1 MSSTTSESLK
11 ASRPQPLVLPPSRT
25 LIRAG
30 AGAGK
35 TTELISRV
43 LGQII
48 YFQKNHDR
56 DPRLVVTTF
65 TRKATQEIRERLLV
79 AAQDWGDPRVLRYV
93 QTSPFLSIA
102 TIHAS
107 LQKYL
112 NLYGN
117 KIGLAPEYS
126 FIGGSDLRR
135 LEKKALRE
143 LLASPDMAEHFS
155 ALLEE
160 WDISHFWEAFHLW
173 SQQKVLTRD
182 LKPLDRS
189 QLLAIRQE
197 QLIKVQ
203 HRRRELAQELESLE
217 LSGAWVEF
225 LNLCKAP
232 ADLTFL
238 DEIRLWERPPVTRI
252 NKKIPEDLNER
263 KKDLVKMGQALGE
276 WSYSDDF
283 IETHERMSQIFPL
296 ISEELLKRFESEKR
310 RRGQLAM
317 ADLENWSLRLA
328 RDFPES
334 ATAFS
339 ENWDFW
345 MIDEYQDTSPLQVEI
360 LRRLIGAKPE
370 FVVGDPQQS
379 IYLFR
384 GARSQVFLDKELE
397 MEKTGSERLSKM
409 TNYRSRPSLMGFIND
424 LLPTMSSQF
433 QEMEKNPNPWVGQYQ
448 GPEAILWTL
457 PETEDKESL
466 VIPALAQRISE
477 LLAAGEPP
485 SSICILAR
493 TNREVSEFSEG
504 LQKLGLAVYS
514 HRPSIPSRRREIRD
528 ALSYLKFLVQPH
540 DNQNLIE
547 LLRSPWFRV
556 DDEILF
562 SLAHSGSDSFWSR
575 RRELKP
581 SHAVLN
587 QLEKDLDS
595 VQFEGIFYRWLE
607 GLKIR
612 GLFDYSYVIDPS
624 GQREAN
630 LWKLVSDL
638 RWKERTPG
646 FSYSQFVSDL
656 LEQTARED
664 QVSDEVPAVV
674 EPSRVQVMTIH
685 ASKGLE
691 FGHVLMASM
700 GDFSIKKKRTPIVV
714 NEDQGLFSFSL
725 KTKEREEWESFIWAD
740 DQMDSRKAR
749 EIEEYDRLLY
759 VALTRAKGSLTLIW
773 DQVKEGSWAA
783 RWPSWLPTAEGVFS
797 IKDFSIEFR
806 SQVPVESQFAL
817 EERQRARA
825 IQPWINL
832 DDLKTPEAK
841 TLETASTWE
850 GLQLISKGIETH
862 HYLESLQENW
872 DTLDVHPAGLREQLK
887 LDTNVNFEYLIKNGF
902 VEWGFIF
909 ESEGYLKQGRIDLW
923 GRDEKGRAW
932 IVDYKTGSPKYRDK
946 AIQQL
951 KDYAHALIQ
960 LKQVDPAEKIVL
972 YPVYLS
978 EGSKSY
984 PEEYQC

>member
-1 MSSTTSESLK
+1 MSGATSESLNNPG
-11 ASRPQPLVLPPSRT
+11 RQPLIQAPAHT

-48 YFQKNHDR
+48 YFHKTYDR

-65 TRKATQEIRERLLV
+65 TRKATQEIRERLLA
-79 AAQDWGDPRVLRYV
+79 AAQDWGDPRVLKYV
-93 QTSPFLSIA
+93 QTSPSLSIA

-112 NLYGN
+112 SLFGN

-135 LEKKALRE
+135 LEKKALRDLLSQEDLAE
-143 LLASPDMAEHFS
+143 LFS
-155 ALLEE
+155 SLLEE
-160 WDISHFWEAFHLW
+160 WDLAHFWEAFHLW
-173 SQQKVLTRD
+173 SQQKVLTGD
-182 LKPLDRS
+182 LRPLNQT
-189 QLLAIRQE
+189 QLLELRRE
-197 QLIKVQ
+197 QLEKVQ
-203 HRRRELAQELESLE
+203 HRRRDLARELENLE
-217 LSGAWVEF
+217 LTGAWTAF
-225 LNLCKAP
+225 LELCKAP
-232 ADLTFL
+232 QSLNL
-238 DEIRLWERPPVTRI
+238 RQEIDLWESPPATRI

-263 KKDLVKMGQALGE
+263 KKDLVKLAQGL
-276 WSYSDDF
+276 SDWNLTDEY
-283 IETHERMSQIFPL
+283 IGIHEKMAQIFPV
-296 ISEELLKRFESEKR
+296 IAEALLARFESEKR

-317 ADLENWSLRLA
+317 SDLEAWSLRLA
-328 RDFPES
+328 REYPES
-334 ATAFS
+334 AQAFS

-360 LRRLIGAKPE
+360 LRRLIGNRPE

-409 TNYRSRPSLMGFIND
+409 TNYRSNPGLMRFINE
-424 LLPTMSSQF
+424 LLPGMSTQF
-433 QEMEKNPNPWVGQYQ
+433 QPMQVNPTPKASSYSGI
-448 GPEAILWTL
+448 EALLWAL
-457 PETEDKESL
+457 PEVESEESQA
-466 VIPALAQRISE
+466 VAALAHRISE
-477 LLAAGEPP
+477 LLKLGEPP
-485 SSICILAR
+485 NSICILAR
-493 TNREVSEFSEG
+493 TNREVSELSEG

-562 SLAHSGSDSFWSR
+562 GLTHAGSESFWSR
-575 RRELKP
+575 RGSIEP
-581 SHAVLN
+581 SHATLN
-587 QLEKDLDS
+587 QLERDLDS

-607 GLKIR
+607 GLKAR
-612 GLFDYSYVIDPS
+612 GLFDFSFVIDPS

-630 LWKLVSDL
+630 LWKLVSEL

-646 FSYSQFVSDL
+646 FSYLQFANDL
-656 LEQTARED
+656 LDQVARED
-664 QVSDEVPAVV
+664 QVNDEVPAVV
-674 EPSRVQVMTIH
+674 EPSRVQIMTIH

-691 FGHVLMASM
+691 FGHVLMTSL
-700 GDFSIKKKRTPIVV
+700 GDFSIKKKRTPVV
-714 NEDQGLFSFSL
+714 INEDQGLYSFSL
-725 KTKEREEWESFIWAD
+725 RTREKEEWESTLWAEE
-740 DQMDSRKAR
+740 QMLSKKAR

-759 VALTRAKGSLTLIW
+759 VALTRAKLSLTLIW
-773 DQVKEGSWAA
+773 DRVREDSWAS
-783 RWPSWLPTAEGVFS
+783 RWPSWVPQQEGLHKMS
-797 IKDFSIEFR
+797 DFSVEFR
-806 SQVPVESQFAL
+806 RSVPDPTQFSG
-817 EERQRARA
+817 EDRDRASA
-825 IQPWINL
+825 IQPWMNL
-832 DDLKTPEAK
+832 EDLKRPEARE
-841 TLETASTWE
+841 LETPSTWQ
-850 GLQLISKGIETH
+850 GLQLISMGIETH

-872 DTLDVHPAGLREQLK
+872 ETAESRPAELREQLRK
-887 LDTNVNFEYLIKNGF
+887 DPYVNFEHLIKEGF

-923 GRDEKGRAW
+923 GRDEEGRPW
-932 IVDYKTGSPKYRDK
+932 IIDYKTGSPKYRDQ
-946 AIQQL
+946 ALAQL
-951 KDYAHALIQ
+951 KDYARALIQ
-960 LKQVDPAEKIVL
+960 LKQVQPTEKIML

-978 EGSKSY
+978 EGSKSK
-984 PEEYQC
+984 PEEFQC